1 MPEAIQKSAQERGA
15 SRFEDLTPRQ
25 IVRLLDEYIIGQQDA
40 KRAIAVAIR
49 NRLRRL
55 RVGDELRDEI
65 IPKNLILI
73 GPTGVGKTE
82 IARRMAMIIAA
93 PFLKVEASKF
103 TEVGYV
109 GRDVDSIIRDLAEH
123 AVRMV
128 RQERLEE
135 VRDMLMGRVVDRLVE
150 YLQPLPM
157 RPRRRR
163 GSTEEDVEEDKRL
176 KNEEE
181 RFEQVK
187 RLREKLRAKL
197 RGEEMDD
204 AQVTIEATEQGN
216 KLMKVFTSQG
226 LEELG
231 MDIQE
236 ALGGFGEKPKKKKRM
251 KVGEA
256 KRIIMAEEADR
267 AVDMDTVVREAI
279 ERVELAGIVFIDEID
294 KIAHRE
300 GQQSHGPD
308 VSREGVQRDILPLV
322 EGTTVITKYGPV
334 RTHHILFI
342 AAGAFHVSKV
352 SDLIPEFQGRFPLRV
367 ELTSLGQEDFVRILR
382 EPKNSLIRQYT
393 ALLATDGVVLEFTD
407 GAVEAMAAVATQ
419 ANTESQNIGARRLHT
434 VMEKLLE
441 DVSFDAPYEQGGA
454 RAQPAAR
461 DGDQA
466 EAATAP
472 TQATRTIMIDGEFVN
487 TRLAELTRDKEVADY
502 IL

>member
-1 MPEAIQKSAQERGA
+1 MEEQKPGT
-15 SRFEDLTPRQ
+15 RFEDLTPRE
-25 IVRLLDEYIIGQQDA
+25 IVARLDEYIVGQHEA
-40 KRAIAVAIR
+40 KKAIAVAIR

-55 RVGDELRDEI
+55 KVGDELKDEI
-65 IPKNLILI
+65 IPKNLILM

-82 IARRMAMIIAA
+82 IARRMAKIISA
-93 PFLKVEASKF
+93 PLLKVEASKF

-109 GRDVDSIIRDLAEH
+109 GRDVDSIVRDLTEH
-123 AVRMV
+123 AVRLV
-128 RQERLEE
+128 RTERLEGIRE
-135 VRDMLMGRVVDRLVE
+135 MLMGRVVDRLVD
-150 YLQPLPM
+150 YIYPLPG

-163 GSTEEDVEEDKRL
+163 TADPEEEEAEVRRMA
-176 KNEEE
+176 NEEE
-181 RFEQVK
+181 RFEQAK
-187 RLREKLRAKL
+187 RLREKTRQQLRTDEL
-197 RGEEMDD
+197 DD
-204 AQVTIEATEQGN
+204 DNVTIEAPEQGN
-216 KLMKVFTSQG
+216 KLMQVFTSQG
-226 LEELG
+226 MEEMG
-231 MDIQE
+231 MDLQNVFDSITD
-236 ALGGFGEKPKKKKRM
+236 KPKKKKRM

-267 AVDMDTVVREAI
+267 AVDMDAVVREAI

-367 ELTSLGQEDFVRILR
+367 ELTSLGEQDFVRILT
-382 EPKNSLIRQYT
+382 EPKNSLIKQYT
-393 ALLATDGVVLEFTD
+393 ALLSTDKVALEFSD
-407 GAVEAMAAVATQ
+407 GAVAAMAAAATK
-419 ANTESQNIGARRLHT
+419 ANQESQNIGARRLHT

-441 DVSFDAPYEQGGA
+441 DVSFDAPYEDTPGVK
-454 RAQPAAR
+454 R
-461 DGDQA
+461 
-466 EAATAP
+466 
-472 TQATRTIMIDGEFVN
+472 IVIDEEFV
-487 TRLAELTRDKEVADY
+487 TRRLAELTKDKDVADY